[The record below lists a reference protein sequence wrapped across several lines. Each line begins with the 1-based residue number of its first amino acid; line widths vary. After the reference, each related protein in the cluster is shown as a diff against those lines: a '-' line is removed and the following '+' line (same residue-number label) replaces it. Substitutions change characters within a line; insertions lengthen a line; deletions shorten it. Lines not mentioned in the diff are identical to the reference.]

1 MSLDFTTYWGLL
13 GLLAIPILLLIY
25 FLKQKYVE
33 KPVSS
38 TFIWKK
44 SLKYVKTKIP
54 INIIVSLL
62 LILQILSVIV
72 ASLALCRPTLV
83 AFSSDE
89 TVIVID
95 SSASMLAKNDQ
106 GKTRFELA
114 VEQAKKDAEKAGPN
128 SKITVITAGE
138 KANTVVYRS
147 EDKSQIV
154 NALDKIKCE
163 YGNADFEEAK
173 LLVADVQSQNKETS
187 VKYYTDQTYE
197 SVNGFEYIDFSKD
210 NDSNI
215 AITSLEDGMIKDD
228 YVFTLE
234 VSNYGKALEK
244 VKIKAVINDG
254 KKDLWFE
261 DTYSFGESETR
272 MIYVRP
278 NISALEE
285 GTGLKIDSFEEYKNA
300 KFEIVVDDAIAED
313 NVSSIYPEEKKD
325 VKILY
330 VSEYVQYIEGT
341 ENTDAPVVNDKFIW
355 MLRIFGYLGYTVDTT
370 SDVYKSIN
378 DVPDLEGYD
387 IYIFE
392 GESNMPEILP
402 TDGAVWFINPKT
414 NPVGTDI
421 EIGDELEEM
430 FAYPVITPG
439 DTNPDTDTYEII
451 TNGIKM
457 DGQWYVGKYKNTPA
471 NLPDKYEAVFKCGN
485 NAPLII
491 AGIEEENNT
500 RVVVFTFDIY
510 NSNLIMQFVLS
521 PVLFDNLV
529 KFSAPDSLVS
539 RDFVVGDE
547 LEFKVPVGGTA
558 LEVRDPSD
566 QIIYSTANA
575 SEYVQK
581 LDMVGDYKITVTYG
595 ENGTKSFMVPVHISA
610 EESDINMNAY
620 TEVVQSPP
628 ATAPIDRSPIEI
640 WPYLVALLLILL
652 IVEWGVYYKDEF

>member
-72 ASLALCRPTLV
+72 ASLALCRPTLI
-83 AFSSDE
+83 AFSSE
-89 TVIVID
+89 EKVIVID
-95 SSASMLAKNDQ
+95 SSASMLAKNDE

-114 VEQAKKDAEKAGPN
+114 IEQAKLDAEDAGTN
-128 SKITVITAGE
+128 SKITIITAGE
-138 KANTVVYRS
+138 EAKQIVYRS
-147 EDKSQIV
+147 DDKSQII
-154 NALDKIKCE
+154 NALDKLTCE
-163 YGNADFEEAK
+163 YGNADFEAAK
-173 LLVADVQSQNKETS
+173 LLVADVQSKNKETS
-187 VKYYTDQTYE
+187 VRYYTDQTYE
-197 SVNGFEYIDFSKD
+197 SVSGFEYIDFSKD
-210 NDSNI
+210 TDSNI
-215 AITSLEDGMIKDD
+215 AISSVKDGMVKDD

-234 VSNYGKALEK
+234 IANYGKALDK

-261 DTYSFGESETR
+261 DTYSFGEAETR
-272 MIYVRP
+272 TIYVRP
-278 NISALEE
+278 NISALEK
-285 GTGLKIDSFEEYKNA
+285 GTGLKIDSFEYYKSA

-313 NVSSIYPEEKKD
+313 NTSSIYPEEKKD
-325 VKILY
+325 IRILY
-330 VSEYVQYIEGT
+330 VSEYVKYVEGT
-341 ENTDAPVVNDKFIW
+341 ENTDAPVINDKFIW
-355 MLRIFGYLGYTVDTT
+355 MLRTLGYLGYTVDTT

-387 IYIFE
+387 LYIFE

-402 TDGAVWFINPKT
+402 SDGAVWFINPKST
-414 NPVGTDI
+414 PVGTEI
-421 EIGDELEEM
+421 EIGDEIEET
-430 FAYPVITPG
+430 YPYSVILPG
-439 DTNPDTDTYEII
+439 DTNPDTDTYETI

-471 NLPDKYEAVFKCGN
+471 NLPKKYEAVIKSAN
-485 NAPLII
+485 NMPLII
-491 AGIEEENNT
+491 AGIEEANNT
-500 RVVVFTFDIY
+500 RVVVFTFDIF

-521 PVLFDNLV
+521 PVLIDNLV
-529 KFSAPDSLVS
+529 KFSVPDELAS

-558 LEVRDPSD
+558 LEVRDPND
-566 QIIYSTANA
+566 QIIYSASTAGDYTQA
-575 SEYVQK
+575 
-581 LDMVGDYKITVTYG
+581 LDLVGDYKITVTYG
-595 ENGTKSFMVPVHISA
+595 EDGTKSFMIPVHISA
-610 EESDINMNAY
+610 EESDINTNAY